1 MKRIFSFVS
10 GISLLVLLGFPSFS
24 IKPGRF
30 PVGPALPG
38 LADEKRDLS
47 IPDTASNSW
56 ADQGPDA
63 PFSWAG
69 AEQLPYIHMR
79 AAEVGPSPEAQVSVP
94 EPISGR
100 AINGRRIPQI
110 TLLSQMRETDL
121 RDRSV
126 PLPEANTLIHVYQ
139 EKGKF
144 GQLRAADGST
154 HLFVPETVL
163 VKVRGSSHVA
173 ALRVEEMRELEALR
187 VLGQRN
193 DVEFAELD
201 LILERQFIPNDP
213 QITNQW
219 HHATIG
225 SSNAWE
231 KSVGSALVRMAIV
244 DTPFQMDHPDLVG
257 NAVSGW
263 DLTINKPV
271 TASTGIVHST
281 VCAGTAAA
289 VINNRLGVAGAGNCQ
304 VLPINIIGSIAEM
317 YDATIWAADHGV
329 RVVNISWDGAYSD
342 SLNLAGLYLKNKI
355 KGVLV
360 MAGVNGNRFLNYTN
374 QPNILAISMTDGADN
389 VRSAHGNH
397 IDFAAPGWDIFSTTT
412 NAGYATDSGSSY
424 STSLFCGIV
433 GVLLSIN
440 PGLGPDEVEM
450 ILKSTAAD
458 KGQAGWDPY
467 YGWGRVDFGKA
478 AAEAARTLPQIVI
491 SQARWTASGFAVS
504 ANFLPGSICTLWRSD
519 RLEPFSWVR
528 INGAT
533 ASMER
538 ETITL
543 TDPEPANRQAFYR
556 IEGRLE

>member
-1 MKRIFSFVS
+1 MKRILPFVLVIGWLIPS
-10 GISLLVLLGFPSFS
+10 GFYWFFTRSERLPPGFDLLSLTETGH
-24 IKPGRF
+24 
-30 PVGPALPG
+30 
-38 LADEKRDLS
+38 DL
-47 IPDTASNSW
+47 ILPDTAIGSL
-56 ADQGPDA
+56 
-63 PFSWAG
+63 AG
-69 AEQLPYIHMR
+69 QEAAARFNWPGAAQLPYVYAR
-79 AAEVGPSPEAQVSVP
+79 APEHGRSKEVKTPFP
-94 EPISGR
+94 EP
-100 AINGRRIPQI
+100 APAPETHGRRIPEI
-110 TLLSQMRETDL
+110 TLLSQMKEPDL
-121 RDRSV
+121 QDQSV
-126 PLPEANTLIHVYQ
+126 PLPEANTLVHVYQ
-139 EKGKF
+139 QEEKF
-144 GQLRAADGST
+144 GQLLAADGSI
-154 HLFVPETVL
+154 HLFVPGIAL
-163 VKVRGSSHVA
+163 VKFRGASHVA

-187 VLGQRN
+187 VLDLRN

-201 LILERQFIPNDP
+201 LLQERQFSPNDP

-231 KSVGSALVRMAIV
+231 KSIGSASVRIAIV
-244 DTPFQMDHPDLVG
+244 DTPFQMDHPDLAD

-263 DLTINKPV
+263 DVVLNKPV

-281 VCAGTAAA
+281 VCAGMAAA
-289 VINNRLGVAGAGNCQ
+289 VINNRLGVAGASNCQ

-342 SLNLAGLYLKNKI
+342 SLNLAGLYLKDRI

-360 MAGVNGNRFLNYTN
+360 MAGVNGNRFLDYTN

-397 IDFAAPGWDIFSTTT
+397 IDFAAPGWDILSTTT
-412 NAGYATDSGSSY
+412 TAGYAIDSGSSY

-440 PGLGPDEVEM
+440 PNLGPDEVEM

-458 KGQAGWDPY
+458 KGQIGWDQY

-478 AAEAARTLPQIVI
+478 AAAVRTLPQIVI
-491 SQARWTASGFAVS
+491 SQAQWTTSGFAVS
-504 ANFLPGSICTLWRSD
+504 ANSWPGSIYTLWKSD
-519 RLEPFSWVR
+519 RLEPFSW
-528 INGAT
+528 ILISNAT
-533 ASMER
+533 TSIER

-543 TDPEPANRQAFYR
+543 TDPAPAARQALYR
-556 IEGRLE
+556 IEGRFE